1 MINIAFVAKPSS
13 VNNLF
18 ITSSTL
24 MQLPI
29 YQVDAF
35 TDKLFGG
42 NPAAVIPL
50 KTWLSDELMQK
61 IAFENN
67 LSETAFFV
75 PNKTGF
81 DIRWFTPTVEVNLC
95 GHATLATSFVI
106 FNVLK
111 YPNDTILFGSKSGI
125 LKVRKDDKWL
135 ELDFPAQETH
145 AAEAPK
151 GLIEGIGKK
160 PKEIYRAADDYLL
173 VYASQKDIEELKP
186 DFGTLKNIQ
195 ARGIIV
201 TAKAKSK
208 KIDFVSRF
216 FGPSVGVNE
225 DPVTGSAHT
234 KLVPYWAKVINKNEL
249 IAEQISSRKGFLK
262 CKLAEDRVLMAGKG
276 KLFLKGKIS
285 I

>member
-1 MINIAFVAKPSS
+1 
-13 VNNLF
+13 
-18 ITSSTL
+18 

-35 TDKLFGG
+35 TEKLFGG
-42 NPAAVIPL
+42 NPAAVVPL

-75 PNKTGF
+75 PNETGF

-95 GHATLATSFVI
+95 GHATLATSYVI

-111 YPNDTILFGSKSGI
+111 YNKDIILLGSKSGI
-125 LKVRKDDKWL
+125 LKVRKEDKWL
-135 ELDFPAQETH
+135 ELDFPAQVTQV
-145 AAEAPK
+145 AEAPK
-151 GLIEGIGKK
+151 GLIESIGKK
-160 PKEIYRAADDYLL
+160 PKEIYRASDDYLL

-186 DFGTLKNIQ
+186 DFGSLKNIN

-234 KLVPYWAKVINKNEL
+234 KLVPYWAKVLDKNEL
-249 IAEQISSRKGFLK
+249 VAEQISSRKGYLR
-262 CKLAEDRVLMAGKG
+262 CKLADDRVLMAGKA

-285 I
+285 V

>member
-1 MINIAFVAKPSS
+1 
-13 VNNLF
+13 
-18 ITSSTL
+18 

-50 KTWLSDELMQK
+50 KSWLADDLMQR
-61 IAFENN
+61 IALENN

-75 PNKTGF
+75 PNTDGF
-81 DIRWFTPTVEVNLC
+81 EIRWFTPTVEVNLC
-95 GHATLATSFVI
+95 GHATLATAFVI

-111 YPNDTILFGSKSGI
+111 YQKNIILFSSKSGV
-125 LKVRKDDKWL
+125 LKVTKQDKWL
-135 ELDFPAQETH
+135 ELDFPLQETFP
-145 AAEAPK
+145 AEAPE
-151 GLIEGIGKK
+151 GLIESIGKK
-160 PKEIYRAADDYLL
+160 PKEIYRAVDDYML
-173 VYASQKDIEELKP
+173 VYSSQKEIEELKP
-186 DFGTLKNIQ
+186 NFNALKSIK

-216 FGPSVGVNE
+216 FGPGSGIDE

-234 KLVPYWAKVINKNEL
+234 KLVPYWSKIFNKTAL
-249 IAEQISSRKGFLK
+249 TAEQISSRKGYLK
-262 CKLAEDRVLMAGKG
+262 CTLVNDRVLMAGKG
-276 KLFLKGKIS
+276 KLYLKGKIS

>member
-1 MINIAFVAKPSS
+1 
-13 VNNLF
+13 
-18 ITSSTL
+18 

-50 KTWLSDELMQK
+50 KSWLADDLMQR
-61 IAFENN
+61 IALENN

-75 PNKTGF
+75 PNTDGF
-81 DIRWFTPTVEVNLC
+81 EIRWFTPTVEVNLC
-95 GHATLATSFVI
+95 GHATLATAFVI

-111 YPNDTILFGSKSGI
+111 YQKNIILFSSKSGI
-125 LKVRKDDKWL
+125 LKVTKQDKWL
-135 ELDFPAQETH
+135 ELDFPLQETFP
-145 AAEAPK
+145 AEAPE
-151 GLIEGIGKK
+151 GLIESIGKK
-160 PKEIYRAADDYLL
+160 PKEIYRAADDYML
-173 VYASQKDIEELKP
+173 VYSSQKEIEELKP
-186 DFGTLKNIQ
+186 NFNALKSIK

-216 FGPSVGVNE
+216 FGPGSGIDE

-234 KLVPYWAKVINKNEL
+234 KLVPYWSKIFNKTAL
-249 IAEQISSRKGFLK
+249 TAEQISSRKGYLK
-262 CKLAEDRVLMAGKG
+262 CTLVNDRVLMAGKG
-276 KLFLKGKIS
+276 KLYLKGKIS

>member
-1 MINIAFVAKPSS
+1 
-13 VNNLF
+13 
-18 ITSSTL
+18 

-42 NPAAVIPL
+42 NPAAVVPL

-75 PNKTGF
+75 QSETGF

-111 YPNDTILFGSKSGI
+111 YPNDVILFGSKSGV
-125 LKVRKDDKWL
+125 LKVRREDKWL
-135 ELDFPAQETH
+135 ELDFPLQETML
-145 AAEAPK
+145 AEAPK
-151 GLIEGIGKK
+151 GLIESIGKK
-160 PKEIYRAADDYLL
+160 PKEIYRASDDYML
-173 VYASQKDIEELKP
+173 VYGSQKDIEEIKP
-186 DFGTLKNIQ
+186 DFGALKHIK

-216 FGPSVGVNE
+216 FGPASGIDE

-234 KLVPYWAKVINKNEL
+234 KLVPYWSKTLGKTEL
-249 IAEQISSRKGFLK
+249 TAEQISSRKGFLK
-262 CKLAEDRVLMAGKG
+262 CKLAGDRVLMAGKG

>member
-1 MINIAFVAKPSS
+1 
-13 VNNLF
+13 
-18 ITSSTL
+18 

-35 TDKLFGG
+35 TEKLFGG
-42 NPAAVIPL
+42 NPAAVVPL
-50 KTWLSDELMQK
+50 KTWLSEELMQK

-75 PNKTGF
+75 PNETGF

-111 YPNDTILFGSKSGI
+111 YTNDTILFSSKSGV
-125 LKVRKDDKWL
+125 LKVKKEDKWL
-135 ELDFPAQETH
+135 ELDFPAQETQ

-151 GLIEGIGKK
+151 GLIESIGKK

-173 VYASQKDIEELKP
+173 VYASQKDIEALKP

-234 KLVPYWAKVINKNEL
+234 KLVPYWAKFLNKNEL
-249 IAEQISSRKGFLK
+249 IAEQISSRKGYLK
-262 CKLAEDRVLMAGKG
+262 CKLADDRVLMAGKG

-285 I
+285 V

>member
-1 MINIAFVAKPSS
+1 
-13 VNNLF
+13 
-18 ITSSTL
+18 

-42 NPAAVIPL
+42 NPAAVVPL

-75 PNKTGF
+75 PNQTGF

-111 YPNDTILFGSKSGI
+111 YNKDIILFGSKSGI
-125 LKVRKDDKWL
+125 LKVKKEDKWL
-135 ELDFPAQETH
+135 ELDFPSQETH
-145 AAEAPK
+145 TAKAPE
-151 GLIEGIGKK
+151 GLLESIGKK
-160 PKEIYRAADDYLL
+160 PKEIYRAADDYML
-173 VYASQKDIEELKP
+173 VYGSEKEIVDLKP
-186 DFGTLKNIQ
+186 DFGVLKNIQ

-216 FGPSVGVNE
+216 FGPASGIDE

-234 KLVPYWAKVINKNEL
+234 KLVPYWAKILSKTEL
-249 IAEQISSRKGFLK
+249 TAEQISNRRGFLK
-262 CKLAEDRVLMAGKG
+262 CKLAGDRVLMAGKG

>member
-1 MINIAFVAKPSS
+1 
-13 VNNLF
+13 
-18 ITSSTL
+18 

-50 KTWLSDELMQK
+50 KSWLADDLMQR
-61 IAFENN
+61 IALENN

-75 PNKTGF
+75 PNTDGF
-81 DIRWFTPTVEVNLC
+81 EIRWFTPTVEVNLC
-95 GHATLATSFVI
+95 GHATLATAFVI

-111 YPNDTILFGSKSGI
+111 YQKNIILFSSKSGV
-125 LKVRKDDKWL
+125 LKVTKQDKWL
-135 ELDFPAQETH
+135 ELDFPLQETFP
-145 AAEAPK
+145 AEAPE
-151 GLIEGIGKK
+151 GLIESIGKK
-160 PKEIYRAADDYLL
+160 PKEIYRAADDYML
-173 VYASQKDIEELKP
+173 VYSSQKEIEELKP
-186 DFGTLKNIQ
+186 NFNALKSIK

-216 FGPSVGVNE
+216 FGPGSGIDE

-234 KLVPYWAKVINKNEL
+234 KLVPYWSKIFNKTAL
-249 IAEQISSRKGFLK
+249 TAEQISSRKGYLK
-262 CKLAEDRVLMAGKG
+262 CTLVNDRVLMAGKG
-276 KLFLKGKIS
+276 KLYLKGKIS

>member
-1 MINIAFVAKPSS
+1 
-13 VNNLF
+13 
-18 ITSSTL
+18 

-42 NPAAVIPL
+42 NPAAVVPL

-75 PNKTGF
+75 PNQTGF

-111 YPNDTILFGSKSGI
+111 YDKDLILFSSKSGI
-125 LKVRKDDKWL
+125 LKVRKEDKWL
-135 ELDFPAQETH
+135 ELDFPMQETSI
-145 AAEAPK
+145 AEAPD
-151 GLIEGIGKK
+151 GLIESIGKK
-160 PKEIYRAADDYLL
+160 PKEIYRASDDYMF
-173 VYASQKDIEELKP
+173 VYASQKEIEDLKP
-186 DFGTLKNIQ
+186 NFGALKHIK

-208 KIDFVSRF
+208 KLDFVSRF
-216 FGPSVGVNE
+216 FGPGSGIDE

-234 KLVPYWAKVINKNEL
+234 KLVPYWAKILSKTEL
-249 IAEQISSRKGFLK
+249 TAEQISSRRGFLK
-262 CKLAEDRVLMAGKG
+262 CKLAGDRVLMAGKG

>member
-1 MINIAFVAKPSS
+1 
-13 VNNLF
+13 
-18 ITSSTL
+18 

-42 NPAAVIPL
+42 NPAAVVPL
-50 KTWLSDELMQK
+50 KSWIADDLMQK

-75 PNKTGF
+75 PSENGF
-81 DIRWFTPTVEVNLC
+81 DIRWFTPTIEVNLC
-95 GHATLATSFVI
+95 GHATLATAYVI

-111 YPNDTILFGSKSGI
+111 YPKNVVSFGSKSGI
-125 LKVRKDDKWL
+125 LKVTKEDKWL
-135 ELDFPAQETH
+135 ELDFPVQETVLS
-145 AAEAPK
+145 ETPE
-151 GLIEGIGKK
+151 GLIESIGKK
-160 PKEIYRAADDYLL
+160 PTEIYRASDDYML
-173 VYASQKDIEELKP
+173 VYSSQKDIEAIKP
-186 DFGTLKNIQ
+186 DFGALKHIK

-216 FGPSVGVNE
+216 FGPGSGIDE

-234 KLVPYWAKVINKNEL
+234 KLVPYWAKLLGKTEL
-249 IAEQISSRKGFLK
+249 TAEQISSRKGFLK
-262 CKLAEDRVLMAGKG
+262 CTLKNDRVLMAGKG
-276 KLFLKGKIS
+276 KLYLKGKIS
-285 I
+285 V

>member
-1 MINIAFVAKPSS
+1 
-13 VNNLF
+13 
-18 ITSSTL
+18 

-42 NPAAVIPL
+42 NPAAVVPL

-67 LSETAFFV
+67 LSETAFFI
-75 PNKTGF
+75 PNETGF

-111 YPNDTILFGSKSGI
+111 YANDTILFGSKSGL
-125 LKVRKDDKWL
+125 LKVKKEDKWL

-151 GLIEGIGKK
+151 GLIESIGKK

-186 DFGTLKNIQ
+186 DFGALKNIQ

-208 KIDFVSRF
+208 KIDFISRF

-234 KLVPYWAKVINKNEL
+234 KLVPYWAKVLGKNEL
-249 IAEQISSRKGFLK
+249 VAEQISSRKGYLK
-262 CKLAEDRVLMAGKG
+262 CKLADDRVLMAGKG
-276 KLFLKGKIS
+276 KLFLKGKITV
-285 I
+285 

>member
-1 MINIAFVAKPSS
+1 
-13 VNNLF
+13 
-18 ITSSTL
+18 

-35 TDKLFGG
+35 TEKLFGG
-42 NPAAVIPL
+42 NPAAVVPL

-75 PNKTGF
+75 PNATGF

-95 GHATLATSFVI
+95 GHATLATAFVI

-111 YPNDTILFGSKSGI
+111 YPNDVILFGSKSGV
-125 LKVRKDDKWL
+125 LKVRKEDKWL
-135 ELDFPAQETH
+135 ELDFPAQETK
-145 AAEAPK
+145 AAEAPE
-151 GLIEGIGKK
+151 GLIESIGKK
-160 PKEIYRAADDYLL
+160 PKEIYRASDDYML
-173 VYASQKDIEELKP
+173 VYGSQKDIEELKP
-186 DFGTLKNIQ
+186 DFGALKHIK

-201 TAKAKSK
+201 TAKAKSN

-216 FGPSVGVNE
+216 FGPGSGIDE

-234 KLVPYWAKVINKNEL
+234 KLVPYWAKNLNKTEL

-262 CKLAEDRVLMAGKG
+262 CKLAGDRVLMAGKG

-285 I
+285 V

>member
-1 MINIAFVAKPSS
+1 
-13 VNNLF
+13 
-18 ITSSTL
+18 

-42 NPAAVIPL
+42 NPAAVVPL
-50 KTWLSDELMQK
+50 KTWLSDEIMQK

-111 YPNDTILFGSKSGI
+111 YPNENILFGSKSGI
-125 LKVRKDDKWL
+125 LQVRKEDKWL
-135 ELDFPAQETH
+135 ELDFPLQETFLS
-145 AAEAPK
+145 EAPE
-151 GLIEGIGKK
+151 GLIESIGKK
-160 PKEIYRAADDYLL
+160 PKEIYQASDDYML
-173 VYASQKDIEELKP
+173 VYDSQKEIEDIKPNFGALK
-186 DFGTLKNIQ
+186 LIK

-208 KIDFVSRF
+208 EIDFVSRF
-216 FGPSVGVNE
+216 FGPGSGIDE

-234 KLVPYWAKVINKNEL
+234 KLVPYWAKVFNKTEL
-249 IAEQISSRKGFLK
+249 IAEQISSRKGYLK
-262 CKLAEDRVLMAGKG
+262 CKLSNDSVLMAGKG

>member
-1 MINIAFVAKPSS
+1 
-13 VNNLF
+13 
-18 ITSSTL
+18 

-35 TDKLFGG
+35 TDKLFSG

-50 KTWLSDELMQK
+50 KSWLADDLMQR
-61 IAFENN
+61 IALENN

-75 PNKTGF
+75 PNTDGF
-81 DIRWFTPTVEVNLC
+81 EIRWFTPTVEVNLC
-95 GHATLATSFVI
+95 GHATLATAFVI

-111 YPNDTILFGSKSGI
+111 YQKNIILFSSKSGI
-125 LKVRKDDKWL
+125 LKVTKQDKWL
-135 ELDFPAQETH
+135 ELDFPLQETFP
-145 AAEAPK
+145 AEAPE
-151 GLIEGIGKK
+151 GLIESIGKK
-160 PKEIYRAADDYLL
+160 PKEIYRAADDYML
-173 VYASQKDIEELKP
+173 VYSSQKEIEELKP
-186 DFGTLKNIQ
+186 NFNALKSIK

-216 FGPSVGVNE
+216 FGPGSGIDE

-234 KLVPYWAKVINKNEL
+234 KLVPYWSKIFNKTAL
-249 IAEQISSRKGFLK
+249 TAEQISSRKGYLK
-262 CKLAEDRVLMAGKG
+262 CTLVNDRVLMAGKG
-276 KLFLKGKIS
+276 KLYLKGKIS